1 MSYKHYSLALGRSY
15 NYLAVLK
22 KQNKDIAHLSPFELF
37 NLVKKR
43 EIEQELLIE
52 RLQQAYY
59 WLVERELLMDFSE
72 KLTQLKITKSVSVW
86 IFRDSFKV
94 RSTLRPKSFAK
105 FNQVL
110 QEFEIYKT
118 KYKCL
123 KLGDDK

>member
-1 MSYKHYSLALGRSY
+1 MNYKHYSLALGRSY
-15 NYLAVLK
+15 NYLSMLK

-59 WLVERELLMDFSE
+59 WLAERELLMDFAE
-72 KLTQLKITKSVSVW
+72 KLTQLKITKSISVW

-94 RSTLRPKSFAK
+94 RSTLRPKSFIK

-118 KYKCL
+118 KYKC
-123 KLGDDK
+123 